1 MVLCTIKP
9 PAMNALRRVKAKE
22 NDEIVGGIDNSW
34 YVHIHVRY
42 NRYT

>member
-1 MVLCTIKP
+1 MVLYIIKP

-22 NDEIVGGIDNSW
+22 NDEIIGGIDNSG
-34 YVHIHVRY
+34 YVHIHVRS